1 MPNDP
6 CAAGPRA
13 GRGAGG
19 GLKPRAVR
27 ADTPGMTPPT
37 TLLSPAAPP
46 TAPAA
51 TGPTGSAA
59 PAAHRVLREEL
70 LRAVDA
76 DARWGTATGL
86 LLLAVDGTAADDDC
100 AGAVAQRLR
109 TAVRSR
115 DRWLTLGGRSH
126 ALLLVDLPPAL
137 GEASVDRAADAL
149 LHALESAERTAP
161 QRTGLRV
168 SVGAGLAAG
177 GACDADDLLDL
188 ALDALAAARAAG
200 GHCAR
205 LRTA

>member
-1 MPNDP
+1 
-6 CAAGPRA
+6 
-13 GRGAGG
+13 
-19 GLKPRAVR
+19 
-27 ADTPGMTPPT
+27 MTPPT

-46 TAPAA
+46 TAPT
-51 TGPTGSAA
+51 TGPTA

-76 DARWGTATGL
+76 DARWGTATGV

-100 AGAVAQRLR
+100 TVAVAQRLR

-115 DRWLTLGGRSH
+115 DRWLSLGERSH
-126 ALLLVDLPPAL
+126 ALVLVDLPPAL
-137 GEASVDRAADAL
+137 AEASVDRAADAL
-149 LHALESAERTAP
+149 LHALESAERTTP
-161 QRTGLRV
+161 RCTGLRV
-168 SVGAGLAAG
+168 SVGAGLATG
-177 GACDADDLLDL
+177 GTCDADDLLDL